1 MDKIMIAA
9 GSQAASTEPDCNCP
23 EVCMHD
29 HENE

>member
-1 MDKIMIAA
+1 MDTITAA
-9 GSQAASTEPDCNCP
+9 GQQVTSLEPECNCP

>member
-1 MDKIMIAA
+1 MDKIIAA
-9 GSQAASTEPDCNCP
+9 GSQATSADTDCNCP